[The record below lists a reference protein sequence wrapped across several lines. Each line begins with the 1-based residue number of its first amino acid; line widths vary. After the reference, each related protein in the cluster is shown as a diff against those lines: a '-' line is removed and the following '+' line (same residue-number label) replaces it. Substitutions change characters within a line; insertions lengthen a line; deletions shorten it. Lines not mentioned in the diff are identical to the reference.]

1 APPAPIPCNSSTYN
15 SYLSAP
21 FVYQK
26 LHTPLVRQYN
36 INLQYELAKNWVLE
50 TAYVGSSGINLL
62 DAYHNYNTAQLA
74 TPSNPINGQTSNS
87 LQNVALRVP
96 YLGYQPV
103 GVQGSGFD
111 GSSNYNSLQVTL
123 RKNFSHGLLLQAS
136 YTYSKDLTDIGYS
149 SGGAVG
155 ANINNASNLAAQYGP
170 AYFNRPQRVVVNYS
184 YDLPF
189 GKHDGSTGKL
199 LGGWNVSGVTTI
211 QSGAPMTIVDPNAGS
226 IYGTNSVANT
236 AQLCP
241 GQTYNSI
248 LSSGGLTS
256 RLGGNSGGP
265 GYFNNSAFCSA
276 PTGGIYGDGTGYGNS
291 GVGIVLGPGQF
302 NWDITIVKTTRITER
317 QTLIFRTEFFNAFN
331 HAQFS
336 NPVLTLGQT
345 FGEITST
352 SVNPRII
359 QFGVKY
365 L

>member
-1 APPAPIPCNSSTYN
+1 M
-15 SYLSAP
+15 
-21 FVYQK
+21 
-26 LHTPLVRQYN
+26 HTPLVRQYN
-36 INLQYELAKNWVLE
+36 VNLQYEFAKNWVLE
-50 TAYVGSSGINLL
+50 TSYVGSSGINLL

-74 TPSNPINGQTSNS
+74 SASNPINGQTTNS
-87 LQNVALRVP
+87 LENVALRVP

-123 RKNFSHGLLLQAS
+123 RKSFSHGLILQAA
-136 YTYSKDLTDIGYS
+136 YTYSKDLSNINYY

-170 AYFNRPQRVVVNYS
+170 VYFNRPQRVVINYS

-189 GKHDGSTGKL
+189 GKHDGMLGKL
-199 LGGWNVSGVTTI
+199 TEGWNVSGVTTI
-211 QSGAPMTIVDPNAGS
+211 QDGGPITIVDPNAGS

-236 AQLCP
+236 ANLCP

-248 LSSGGLTS
+248 LSSGSITS

-276 PTGGIYGDGTGYGNS
+276 PTGGIYGDGTGYGNT
-291 GVGIVLGPGQF
+291 GVGIVSGPGQF
-302 NWDITIVKTTRITER
+302 NWDITIAKTTRITER
-317 QTLIFRTEFFNAFN
+317 QTLVFRAEFFNAFN
-331 HAQFS
+331 HAQFN
-336 NPVLTLGQT
+336 NPLASPAPGLAQLGPT

-365 L
+365 LF